1 MHSKHTLHL
10 STDQT
15 YLISKLLVTVLKM
28 ALILSNTS
36 LALIPSSISFESES
50 QRVEIENHNEF
61 QEAFI
66 HAELLLNMMNHN
78 KRYDHYMEFSNAL
91 LLIRDKMTQN
101 K

>member
-1 MHSKHTLHL
+1 
-10 STDQT
+10 
-15 YLISKLLVTVLKM
+15 M

-66 HAELLLNMMNHN
+66 CAELLLNMMNHN
-78 KRYDHYMEFSNAL
+78 TVEDIIIIWNFLMHCY
-91 LLIRDKMTQN
+91 
-101 K
+101 